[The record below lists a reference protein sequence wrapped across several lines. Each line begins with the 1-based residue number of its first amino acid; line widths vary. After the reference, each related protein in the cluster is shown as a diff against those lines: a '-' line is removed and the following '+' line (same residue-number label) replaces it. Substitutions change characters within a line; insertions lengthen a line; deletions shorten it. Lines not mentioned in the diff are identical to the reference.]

1 MKKLAIMGLGLMGGS
16 IGLAAKKAGVADVVA
31 GYARRE
37 ESRRLAMELGV
48 VDKVY
53 SSAAESVESADMAVC
68 CVPVL
73 AMPGLAG
80 DCKSG
85 FAKGCIVTDVG
96 STKKELE
103 IQMRSVL
110 EGTGAVF
117 VGSHPIA
124 GSEMTGLSAARADLF
139 EGAMVVVTEG
149 EGEGKDK
156 TAAVVD
162 MWSKFGA
169 RVCVMSSGRHDEIL
183 AKTSHLPHLLA
194 AGLARHVLGAGDC
207 DVQKFCGS
215 GFSDTTRIA
224 AGSVPVWHD
233 IVKTNRE
240 QILLQLRGFKKE
252 LAELESI
259 IDSADF
265 HALRGYLT
273 ESSNLRKDL

>member
-1 MKKLAIMGLGLMGGS
+1 MGLGLMGGS
-16 IGLAAKKAGVADVVA
+16 IGLAAKKSGVAEVVA

-37 ESRRLAMELGV
+37 ESRRLAMDLGV

-53 SSAAESVESADMAVC
+53 SGAAESVESADMAVF

-73 AMPGLAG
+73 AIPGLAG

-96 STKKELE
+96 STKKQLE

-149 EGEGKDK
+149 EGKEK

-169 RVCVMSSGRHDEIL
+169 RVCVMSSDRHDEIL

-194 AGLARHVLGAGDC
+194 AGLARHVLGAGD
-207 DVQKFCGS
+207 VQDFCGS

>member
-16 IGLAAKKAGVADVVA
+16 IGLAAKKAGVAEVVA

-37 ESRRLAMELGV
+37 ESRRLAMELGI

-53 SSAAESVESADMAVC
+53 SGAAESVESADMAVF

-73 AMPGLAG
+73 AIPALAG

-85 FAKGCIVTDVG
+85 LSKGCIVTDVG
-96 STKKELE
+96 STKKQLE
-103 IQMRSVL
+103 TQMRSAL

-149 EGEGKDK
+149 EGKEK
-156 TAAVVD
+156 TEAVVD
-162 MWSKFGA
+162 MWSQFGA
-169 RVCVMSSGRHDEIL
+169 RVCVMSSDRHDEIL

-194 AGLARHVLGAGDC
+194 AGLARHVLGAGDD
-207 DVQKFCGS
+207 DVQNFCGS
-215 GFSDTTRIA
+215 GF
-224 AGSVPVWHD
+224 
-233 IVKTNRE
+233 N
-240 QILLQLRGFKKE
+240 
-252 LAELESI
+252 
-259 IDSADF
+259 
-265 HALRGYLT
+265 
-273 ESSNLRKDL
+273 